1 MKKEIL
7 FVLICLFFMPYVLA
21 INVAVEKV
29 SANDVIINGVDDPAF
44 FELKIK
50 NIGAS
55 DNFQFYNFLG
65 FSMAPKG
72 TVAIASGETKNV
84 QLIVYPREDL
94 KVNGFYTFQYF
105 IRSQNG
111 DESTQELTIKM
122 VDLKD
127 AFEVGSGEVNPES
140 NSIEIYIH
148 NKENFNFE
156 QVNARFSS
164 AFFDFEETFSLNSL
178 ERKNFEVQLDKENFK
193 KLMAGFYT
201 LNVDVKVENEEAD
214 VEGMIKFVEKDILTT
229 TKEDYGFLINTQV
242 IEKTN
247 EGNLI
252 AETETVIK
260 KNILSR
266 LFTTLSP
273 EPSSVDRHGLSVY
286 YTWSNKINP
295 GEKFSVTV
303 RTNWLFPLLV
313 IFFIVVIVAL
323 ARQYSST
330 NVILSKRVSF
340 VKSKG
345 GEFALKVSIVL
356 KAKNS
361 VERVNVIDR
370 LPNLVKVYERFGGE
384 HPKRVNESARR
395 IEWEFEN
402 LQQGESRVLSYIIY
416 SKIGVIGKFALP
428 SATAIY
434 EKDGKIQ
441 EAYSNR
447 AFFMTEQRK
456 KEIEE

>member
-164 AFFDFEETFSLNSL
+164 AFFDF
-178 ERKNFEVQLDKENFK
+178 
-193 KLMAGFYT
+193 
-201 LNVDVKVENEEAD
+201 
-214 VEGMIKFVEKDILTT
+214 
-229 TKEDYGFLINTQV
+229 
-242 IEKTN
+242 
-247 EGNLI
+247 
-252 AETETVIK
+252 
-260 KNILSR
+260 
-266 LFTTLSP
+266 
-273 EPSSVDRHGLSVY
+273 
-286 YTWSNKINP
+286 
-295 GEKFSVTV
+295 
-303 RTNWLFPLLV
+303 
-313 IFFIVVIVAL
+313 
-323 ARQYSST
+323 
-330 NVILSKRVSF
+330 
-340 VKSKG
+340 
-345 GEFALKVSIVL
+345 
-356 KAKNS
+356 
-361 VERVNVIDR
+361 
-370 LPNLVKVYERFGGE
+370 
-384 HPKRVNESARR
+384 
-395 IEWEFEN
+395 
-402 LQQGESRVLSYIIY
+402 
-416 SKIGVIGKFALP
+416 
-428 SATAIY
+428 
-434 EKDGKIQ
+434 
-441 EAYSNR
+441 
-447 AFFMTEQRK
+447 
-456 KEIEE
+456 